1 MPKSRHRKQQ
11 KVKSKKRTQKRNE
24 ELKRLNTLRSE
35 YLHQMIEQMKAN
47 QELELDNKNTK
58 IPVDDTVETNAIE
71 IVETD
76 VNDDNVEPSNQLE
89 NE

>member
-47 QELELDNKNTK
+47 QELEVDTENTDA
-58 IPVDDTVETNAIE
+58 IQTNTVEMVSTDVN
-71 IVETD
+71 D